1 MRKLIIGCGYV
12 GLTVARE
19 WVKQGDQVSALT
31 RSKDNA
37 RKFTESGIQPVL
49 GDITQ
54 PESLERLPEAD
65 TVLYAVGFDRTADKS
80 RREIYVTGL
89 DSVLKVLKQRSQK
102 VIYLS
107 STSVYGQTA
116 GEWVDETSV
125 CEPERENGQICL
137 EAEQLFEQHGFLSTS
152 VPKSNAATAVIL
164 RLAGIYGPGRL
175 LARIEQINA
184 GEPLAGNPDAWLNLI
199 HLADIV
205 QTILRCDTNIH
216 LEDRYLVSDSRPI
229 TRQEYYLTL
238 ARLLN
243 APEPRFDS
251 DGLGET
257 SRKSTRFNSTER
269 AAGMNKRCSNKRLRE
284 RMGVSLTF
292 PTIAE
297 GLPDAIKN
305 Y

>member
-12 GLTVARE
+12 GLSVARE
-19 WVKQGDQVSALT
+19 WVKQGHQVSALT
-31 RSKDNA
+31 RSESNA
-37 RKFTESGIQPVL
+37 RKFTEFGIQPVL

-54 PESLERLPEAD
+54 PESLQDLPESD

-89 DSVLKVLKQRSQK
+89 ESALKVLKQRTQK

-137 EAEQLFEQHGFLSTS
+137 EAEQLFDQHGFLS
-152 VPKSNAATAVIL
+152 NAASQSKGATAVIL

-175 LARIEQINA
+175 LARMEQIRT

-199 HLADIV
+199 HLTDIV
-205 QTILRCDTNIH
+205 RTILKCDTEIH

-229 TRQEYYLTL
+229 TRREYYETL
-238 ARLLN
+238 ARLLQ
-243 APEPRFDS
+243 APEPRFDTAAP
-251 DGLGET
+251 GEIGM
-257 SRKSTRFNSTER
+257 KSTRFNSTER
-269 AAGMNKRCSNKRLRE
+269 AAGLNKRCDNKRLRE
-284 RMGVSLTF
+284 ELGVSLTF
-292 PTIAE
+292 PTIRE
-297 GLPDAIKN
+297 GLP
-305 Y
+305 

>member
-19 WVKQGDQVSALT
+19 WVKQGHQVSALT
-31 RSKDNA
+31 RSEKNA

-54 PESLERLPEAD
+54 PESLENLPESD
-65 TVLYAVGFDRTADKS
+65 TVLYAVGFDRSSDKS

-89 DSVLKVLKQRSQK
+89 DHALKVLKQRTQK

-116 GEWVDETSV
+116 GEWVDENSV

-137 EAEQLFEQHGFLSTS
+137 EAEQLFDQHGYLSTS
-152 VPKSNAATAVIL
+152 VRRSKTPTAVIL

-175 LARIEQINA
+175 LARMEQIKA

-199 HLADIV
+199 HLTDIV
-205 QTILRCDTNIH
+205 QTILKCDTSIH
-216 LEDRYLVSDSRPI
+216 LADRYLVSDSRPI
-229 TRQEYYLTL
+229 TRQEYYDTL

-251 DGLGET
+251 GVSEEI

-269 AAGMNKRCSNKRLRE
+269 AAGINKRCNNKRLRE
-284 RMGVSLTF
+284 ELGISLTF

-297 GLPDAIKN
+297 GLPDAIVN
-305 Y
+305 G

>member
-12 GLTVARE
+12 GLAVARE
-19 WVKQGDQVSALT
+19 WVKQGHQVSALT
-31 RSKDNA
+31 RSENNA
-37 RKFTESGIQPVL
+37 EKFIAAGIQPVL

-116 GEWVDETSV
+116 GEWVDETSI

-137 EAEQLFEQHGFLSTS
+137 EAEQLFDQHGFLSTAATQT
-152 VPKSNAATAVIL
+152 KTATAVIL

-175 LARIEQINA
+175 LARMEQINA
-184 GEPLAGNPDAWLNLI
+184 GEPLAGRPDAWLNLI
-199 HLADIV
+199 HLTDII
-205 QTILRCDTNIH
+205 QTILRCDKNVH
-216 LEDRYLVSDSRPI
+216 LDDRYLVCDCRPI
-229 TRQEYYLTL
+229 TRQEYYETL
-238 ARLLN
+238 ARLLK
-243 APEPRFDS
+243 APEPRFAS
-251 DGLGET
+251 AVPGEN
-257 SRKSTRFNSTER
+257 SSKSTRFNSTER
-269 AAGMNKRCSNKRLRE
+269 ASGLNKRCDNRRLRE
-284 RMGVSLTF
+284 ELGISLTF

-297 GLPDAIKN
+297 GLPDAIEN
-305 Y
+305 G

>member
-12 GLTVARE
+12 GMSVAQE
-19 WVKQGDQVSALT
+19 WVKQGHEVSALT
-31 RSKDNA
+31 RSEDNA

-54 PESLERLPEAD
+54 PETLQGLPEAD
-65 TVLYAVGFDRTADKS
+65 TVLYAVGFDRTSDKS

-89 DSVLKVLKQRSQK
+89 ESALKVLKQRTEK

-137 EAEQLFEQHGFLSTS
+137 EAEQLFDQHGFLSNAAS
-152 VPKSNAATAVIL
+152 KSNGATAVIL

-175 LARIEQINA
+175 LARMEQIRA

-199 HLADIV
+199 HLTDIV
-205 QTILRCDTNIH
+205 QTILKCDTEIH

-229 TRQEYYLTL
+229 TRREYYETL
-238 ARLLN
+238 ARLLQ
-243 APEPRFDS
+243 APEPRFATADP
-251 DGLGET
+251 GEIGM
-257 SRKSTRFNSTER
+257 KSTRFNSTER
-269 AAGMNKRCSNKRLRE
+269 AAGLNKRCNNKRLRE
-284 RMGVSLTF
+284 ELGVSLTF
-292 PTIAE
+292 PTITE
-297 GLPDAIKN
+297 GLPNAIEN
-305 Y
+305 G

>member
-19 WVKQGDQVSALT
+19 WVEQGHQVFALT
-31 RSKDNA
+31 RSENNA

-54 PESLERLPEAD
+54 PESLEKLPEAD
-65 TVLYAVGFDRTADKS
+65 TVLYAVGFDRTSDKS
-80 RREIYVTGL
+80 RREIYVNGL
-89 DSVLKVLKQRSQK
+89 ESVLKVLQQRTQK

-107 STSVYGQTA
+107 STSVYGQSA

-137 EAEQLFEQHGFLSTS
+137 EAEQLFDQYGFLSTS
-152 VPKSNAATAVIL
+152 VSQSKAATAVIL

-175 LARIEQINA
+175 LARMEQIRA
-184 GEPLAGNPDAWLNLI
+184 GEPLAGRPDAWLNLI
-199 HLADIV
+199 HLSDIV
-205 QTILRCDTNIH
+205 QTIQKCDANVH
-216 LEDRYLVSDSRPI
+216 LEDRYLVSDCRPI
-229 TRQEYYLTL
+229 TRQEYYNTL
-238 ARLLN
+238 AQFLK
-243 APEPRFDS
+243 APEPRFEAAIP
-251 DGLGET
+251 GEM

-269 AAGMNKRCSNKRLRE
+269 AAGLNKRCSNRRLRDE
-284 RMGVSLTF
+284 LGVRFTF

-297 GLPDAIKN
+297 GLPDAIEN
-305 Y
+305 S